1 MGGRSRD
8 GLPFRPRRRQWL
20 LVEIVRCSARDG
32 ALVPSSLRIVKGPS
46 LLRRLRAR
54 GELVPIGVAKVCDE
68 STIGTLARRG
78 FDGLSAMCRSGIVP
92 GLDMLSASR
101 SDADCPA
108 VGKGRRMHTVE
119 EILEVIEGQAEI
131 RIEDE
136 VMSVL
141 PNQSVIVPAGSRH
154 GFTNSGAGTLKVRA
168 TLASPVFE
176 ASYDDS
182 GELKRRYSPNAS

>member
-1 MGGRSRD
+1 MRVIEPQSELEKWREGVLTSMR
-8 GLPFRPRRRQWL
+8 
-20 LVEIVRCSARDG
+20 VSAVVG
-32 ALVPSSLRIVKGPS
+32 SHQLCIF
-46 LLRRLRAR
+46 
-54 GELVPIGVAKVCDE
+54 EQFCQ
-68 STIGTLARRG
+68 
-78 FDGLSAMCRSGIVP
+78 P
-92 GLDMLSASR
+92 GLGAPMHS
-101 SDADCPA
+101 
-108 VGKGRRMHTVE
+108 HTVE

-154 GFTNSGAGTLKVRA
+154 GFTNIGSGILKVRA

-182 GELKRRYSPNAS
+182 GELKRRYSP